1 MGLNK
6 LETNDE
12 ARQGLENLSA
22 DEIIDRYKDKVL
34 DKGKAA
40 EYLRVTNTRNMEEG
54 DDFKKFGLFENVSK
68 GELSAEIVRFLAE
81 VNENI
86 GFVENSLLDDLPT
99 EVALAYVAYFQE
111 LNGLTVDGI
120 IGNETL
126 SKARKLLD
134 VRHVSWQKLNKEK
147 ETFVAESK
155 DMRREL
161 MSEILPGVKGRIVSL
176 DEIREKKLRM
186 DFKSQNR
193 RVENKIPKLIDKYQM
208 LVDKGTPEARAR
220 AEKEMAKLEN
230 LEKILK
236 SEDVAES
243 FKEGKVNVSDV
254 AVLMGIELPEDLENI
269 E

>member
-12 ARQGLENLSA
+12 ARKGLENLSA

-40 EYLRVTNTRNMEEG
+40 EYLRVTNTRNMKEG

-147 ETFVAESK
+147 DQLVAESK
-155 DMRREL
+155 DMRKEL
-161 MSEILPGVKGRIVSL
+161 MTEILPGVKGRIISI
-176 DEIREKKLRM
+176 DEIRSHNLRLAN
-186 DFKSQNR
+186 KSQNR
-193 RVENKIPKLIDKYQM
+193 RVENKIPKLIDKYQAI
-208 LVDKGTPEARAR
+208 VDKGTPEARAI
-220 AEKEMAKLEN
+220 AEREMAKLEA
-230 LEKILK
+230 LEKTLK
-236 SEDVAES
+236 SQDVAEG
-243 FKEGKVNVSDV
+243 FKDGKVTLSDV
-254 AVLMGIELPEDLENI
+254 ALLMDLEIPEDLENF